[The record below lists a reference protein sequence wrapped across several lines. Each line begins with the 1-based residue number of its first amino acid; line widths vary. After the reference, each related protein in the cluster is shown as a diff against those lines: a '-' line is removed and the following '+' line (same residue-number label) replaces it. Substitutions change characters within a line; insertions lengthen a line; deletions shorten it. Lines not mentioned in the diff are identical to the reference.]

1 MLNNV
6 NQQYQVNNL
15 LISVDY
21 GSSESSDIFASDK
34 DQDDSP
40 LDMKRHSSGLQ
51 AFAQAYEEQKKPA
64 VAAMT
69 EQERL
74 DRIASAMK
82 DESQDS
88 VWSLEKASER
98 ASENKSNPE
107 AH

>member
-6 NQQYQVNNL
+6 NQQYQVNNM

-21 GSSESSDIFASDK
+21 GSSESSDIFASEK
-34 DQDDSP
+34 DEDSP
-40 LDMKRHSSGLQ
+40 LDNKRHSSGLQ
-51 AFAQAYEEQKKPA
+51 AFALAYEEQKKPA

-98 ASENKSNPE
+98 ASEKISNPE